1 MQYLLPEPV
10 NELITAL
17 GRLPGVGPK
26 MATRLAFYLLQKG
39 KGDVER
45 LSQAIAGIAGTLTNC
60 RECGLISDQDLC
72 PICRDDVRPADQLC
86 VVEDSLD
93 VLAFERSG
101 VYHGRYHV
109 LGGVLSPI
117 DGIGPNELRVDS
129 LIARVQK
136 WAGGGEVVV
145 AVNPSLEGE
154 ATADYLKQRLAAV
167 SPNISVT
174 RIAHGL
180 PMGSDVEYA
189 DPTTL
194 RRALEGRREVPS

>member
-1 MQYLLPEPV
+1 MKSLLPEPV
-10 NELITAL
+10 TELIAVF

-39 KGDVER
+39 RGDVER
-45 LSQAIAGIAGTLTNC
+45 LSQAIAGIVGTLTNC
-60 RECGLISDQDLC
+60 SECGLISDNDLC
-72 PICRDDVRPADQLC
+72 PICADESRPRDQIC

-93 VLAFERSG
+93 VLAFERAG
-101 VYHGRYHV
+101 VFQGRYHV
-109 LGGVLSPI
+109 LGGTLSPI
-117 DGIGPNELRVDS
+117 NGIGPNELRIDS
-129 LIARVQK
+129 LLARLNPDQS
-136 WAGGGEVVV
+136 GEVVV

-154 ATADYLKQRLAAV
+154 ATADYLKQRLAVAA
-167 SPNISVT
+167 PLFTVT

>member
-1 MQYLLPEPV
+1 
-10 NELITAL
+10 
-17 GRLPGVGPK
+17 

-45 LSQAIAGIAGTLTNC
+45 LSQAIAGIAGTLTTC
-60 RECGLISDQDLC
+60 RDCGLICEEALC
-72 PICRDDVRPADQLC
+72 PICQDDARLQNQIC

-93 VLAFERSG
+93 VLAFERAG
-101 VYHGRYHV
+101 VFQGRYHV

-117 DGIGPNELRVDS
+117 DGVGPNELR
-129 LIARVQK
+129 LAGLLARLAEWK
-136 WAGGGEVVV
+136 DGEVVV

-154 ATADYLKQRLAAV
+154 ATADYLRQKIQEN
-167 SPNISVT
+167 SPRVSVT
-174 RIAHGL
+174 RIARGL

-194 RRALEGRREVPS
+194 RRALEGRREVS

>member
-1 MQYLLPEPV
+1 MF
-10 NELITAL
+10 

-39 KGDVER
+39 KADVER
-45 LSQAIAGIAGTLTNC
+45 LSQAITGIAGTLTTC
-60 RECGLISDQDLC
+60 RDCGLICEDELC
-72 PICRDDVRPADQLC
+72 PICQDETRSLNLLC

-93 VLAFERSG
+93 VLAFERAG
-101 VYHGRYHV
+101 VFQGRYHV

-117 DGIGPNELRVDS
+117 DGIGPNELRLAGLLD
-129 LIARVQK
+129 RVSP
-136 WAGGGEVVV
+136 WTDGGEVVV

-154 ATADYLKQRLAAV
+154 ATADYLRQKIQEGM
-167 SPNISVT
+167 PNISVT
-174 RIAHGL
+174 RIARGL

-194 RRALEGRREVPS
+194 RRALEGRREVS